1 MVTLPAWGAA
11 SWVLCPYW
19 ATAHA
24 NAPREETPD
33 RIFGLCAHSLASD
46 MLRGVPVHEGQT
58 IAGFVGQ
65 FATFEMID
73 AATMYADDVRQH
85 SQGQPVYIET
95 PMQMQ
100 GRLAP
105 VGTIKPDCFAWVA
118 PGHLVLWE
126 FKAGREFIPAFSNW
140 QMMTYVRGILDVF
153 QIDGLREQILKVE
166 FRVVQPRNYDRE
178 GHVRTWTVTA
188 ANLRSFWNILE
199 NAADEA
205 MGDDPVARAG
215 ASQCKRCVGRAKC
228 GTNQRQG
235 FQVAT
240 LAGDGSPLDM
250 NGQALGRE
258 LQILRDARAILEARI
273 TGLEEEA
280 KAKLIKGENVEG
292 FVAERR
298 QGKLAWSVGTDG
310 IKTIGDLHGVSL
322 VRPSP
327 ITPTQAI
334 TAGVPADVVNA
345 YASRGVTDYKLI
357 TSDKSE
363 ARRIFGQNSTE

>member
-33 RIFGLCAHSLASD
+33 RTFGLCAHALAAD
-46 MLRGVPVHEGQT
+46 MLRGVPVQEGQP

-65 FATFEMID
+65 FATFDMID
-73 AATMYADDVRQH
+73 AATMYADDVREA
-85 SQGQPVYIET
+85 SKGQPVYLET
-95 PMQMQ
+95 PLQMT

-105 VGTIKPDCFAWVA
+105 VNIIKPDCFAWLA
-118 PGHLVLWE
+118 ADHLVLWE
-126 FKAGREFIPAFSNW
+126 FKAGREFVPAFSNW
-140 QMMTYVRGILDVF
+140 QMMTYVRGILDAF
-153 QIDGLREQILKVE
+153 QIDGLREQVLTVE

-188 ANLRSFWNILE
+188 SNLRSFWNVLE
-199 NAADEA
+199 NAADDATGE
-205 MGDDPVARAG
+205 DPVARAG

-228 GTNQRQG
+228 GANQRQG

-250 NGQALGRE
+250 SGWALGRE
-258 LQILRDARAILEARI
+258 LQILRDARAILDARV

-280 KAKLIKGENVEG
+280 KAKILKGEAVEG

-298 QGKLAWSVGTDG
+298 QGKLSWSVGNNEV
-310 IKTIGDLHGVSL
+310 KMIGDLHGVSL
-322 VRPSP
+322 VRETP

-334 TAGVPADVVNA
+334 TAGIPADVVNA

-363 ARRIFGQNSTE
+363 VRRIFGQNTTE